1 MTPYKL
7 LCFLGIYLMLIGCMN
22 RERLERDLV
31 SSYFIQ
37 GNVTGFSEGTKFYLY
52 SLETNANVD
61 SALVQD
67 NKFQMKGHIT
77 HPPVSFWL
85 RATDGEDYIYTP
97 LLIGNDSL
105 TVSAAKQDFAWN
117 VNTSGSTIDTNYRKL
132 MNLTKDLDIKRDSL
146 IFGYHAKSDAVKEKT
161 FEEFMQTV
169 GKIDS
174 LIKRTTIKY
183 IKETKDTYAGMLS
196 LSFHKDDIPKDSVRL
211 IFDRYNDEFKQSKY
225 GRVVKLYLES
235 NHIEKGDPFLNFK
248 GINQFGQ
255 ETNLADLR
263 EENKFLLINYTSAYC
278 GYSIRATDELK
289 EIHNQY
295 QKFMKIVNFSAD
307 TQKKDWLYSIARDEN
322 EWPSLWDGQ
331 GRYSES
337 AIRYN
342 FSVTPTF
349 LLISPD
355 GNIVDRWVGYKKGDL
370 RKGLEKNLQS
380 PKLFL

>member
-1 MTPYKL
+1 MTRYNL
-7 LCFLGIYLMLIGCMN
+7 LFFLGIYLVLIGCMN
-22 RERLERDLV
+22 RERKERGFV
-31 SSYFIQ
+31 PSYTIQ

-52 SLETNANVD
+52 SLETNAIVD
-61 SALVQD
+61 SALVED
-67 NKFQMKGHIT
+67 NKFQMKGHIAN
-77 HPPVSFWL
+77 PPVSFWL
-85 RATDGEDYIYTP
+85 KATDGEDYVYTP

-146 IFGYHAKSDAVKEKT
+146 IFGYHAKADTVKEKT
-161 FEEFMQTV
+161 FEKFVQTV

-211 IFDRYNDEFKQSKY
+211 IFDQYNDELKQSKY

-235 NHIEKGDPFLNFK
+235 NHIEKGDPFLNFE
-248 GINQFGQ
+248 GINQFGE
-255 ETNLADLR
+255 ETNLADIR

-307 TQKKDWLYSIARDEN
+307 TQKKDWLYSIERDEN

-370 RKGLEKNLQS
+370 KKGLEEHLQS
-380 PKLFL
+380 PNR

>member
-1 MTPYKL
+1 
-7 LCFLGIYLMLIGCMN
+7 MN
-22 RERLERDLV
+22 REKKERDFV
-31 SSYFIQ
+31 PSYTIQ

-61 SALVQD
+61 SALVED
-67 NKFQMKGHIT
+67 NKFQMKGHIAN
-77 HPPVSFWL
+77 PPVSFWL
-85 RATDGEDYIYTP
+85 KATDGEDYVYTP

-146 IFGYHAKSDAVKEKT
+146 IFGYHAKADTVKEKT

-169 GKIDS
+169 GEIDS

-196 LSFHKDDIPKDSVRL
+196 LSFHKDDIPKDSVQL
-211 IFDRYNDEFKQSKY
+211 IYDQYNDELKQSKY

-235 NHIEKGDPFLNFK
+235 NHIEKGDPFLNFE
-248 GINQFGQ
+248 GINQFGE

-307 TQKKDWLYSIARDEN
+307 TQKKDWLYSIERDEN
-322 EWPSLWDGQ
+322 GWPSLWDGQ

-370 RKGLEKNLQS
+370 KKGLEEHLQS
-380 PKLFL
+380 PNR

>member
-307 TQKKDWLYSIARDEN
+307 TQKKDWLYSIERDEN
-322 EWPSLWDGQ
+322 GWPSLWDGQ

-370 RKGLEKNLQS
+370 KKGLEEHLQS
-380 PKLFL
+380 PNR